1 MVGSPSRNDS
11 SGKPSGGRDNPDAIQ
26 PDARKPDKI
35 AGEDQP
41 DPEGMILIDI
51 PAGDREIGKRLDR
64 VVSEHVPALSR
75 SAAARLIRDG
85 RIRVDDRPAKPGNRI
100 RPGERITGGITA
112 RYPENTDTAPPEPE
126 AVELDILHEDDSIIV
141 INKAAGM
148 VIHPAPGHSAGT
160 LVHGLCHHIPGIG
173 HVGPSDRPGIVHRL
187 DRDTSGVLV
196 AAKTESA
203 HRILSEQFKSR
214 KIRKSYLA
222 FVLGDPAAGGPG
234 AREGRITY
242 RIERH
247 RTHRKKM
254 AVTQDPE
261 SGRDAETAWELVE
274 KYDGICLLRLAIKT
288 GRTHQIR
295 VHLAAAGHPVAGDS
309 VYGYRN
315 PARAAGLS
323 HKTAALINNLRRQML
338 HAASITFAHPETGKQ
353 MTCKAPLPDDMQ
365 ALRRALHAMNAP
377 PE

>member
-1 MVGSPSRNDS
+1 MVGSPSRNES
-11 SGKPSGGRDNPDAIQ
+11 SGSPSGDRHNPDAIQ
-26 PDARKPDKI
+26 PDAEKPDKTD
-35 AGEDQP
+35 GEDQP

-51 PAGDREIGKRLDR
+51 QAGDRDAGNRIDRL
-64 VVSEHVPALSR
+64 VSGHVPALSR

-85 RIRVDDRPAKPGNRI
+85 GILVDDRPAKPAQRI
-100 RPGERITGGITA
+100 GPGERITGRIPA
-112 RYPENTDTAPPEPE
+112 RCPDNGHTVPPEPE
-126 AVELDILHEDDSIIV
+126 AIELDILHEDDSIIV
-141 INKAAGM
+141 INKAAGL

-160 LVHGLCHHIPGIG
+160 LVHGLCHHVPAIG

-203 HRILSEQFKSR
+203 HRILSGQFKSR
-214 KIRKSYLA
+214 KIQKSYLA
-222 FVLGDPAAGGPG
+222 FVIGDPAAGGSG
-234 AREGRITY
+234 TRAGRITY

-274 KYDGICLLRLAIKT
+274 RYDGICLLRLAIKT

-309 VYGYRN
+309 LYGYRN

-323 HKTAALINNLRRQML
+323 HKTAALVNNLRRQML
-338 HAASITFAHPETGKQ
+338 HAASITFTHPETGKP
-353 MTCKAPLPDDMQ
+353 MTCKAPLPDDME
-365 ALRRALHAMNAP
+365 AFRRALAALGQR